1 MRGLYWEEW
10 AIGAEFESPGRTV
23 TEADIVTFAGLSG
36 DYNPL
41 HINEE
46 YCKTTQFGTRIAH
59 GPLVYAIAAGLIF
72 QLHLYDDTLIAFL
85 GFDSLKFTNPVK
97 AGDTIHAKLK
107 VLEKRESSR
116 ADRGIMKRQLQVFN
130 QRGEMVQDA
139 VQAFLLKRILHH
151 VAALVEHLQLA
162 LHDAAISARRFTF
175 FQYLQFRMD
184 GVARLH
190 RMGEFQTVES

>member
-1 MRGLYWEEW
+1 MRGMYWEEW
-10 AIGAEFESPGRTV
+10 EIGAEFVSPGRTV
-23 TEADIVTFAGLSG
+23 TETDIVNFACLSG
-36 DYNPL
+36 DFNPL

-46 YCKTTQFGTRIAH
+46 HCKQTQFGTRIAH

-139 VQAFLLKRILHH
+139 VQAFLLKRKP
-151 VAALVEHLQLA
+151 A
-162 LHDAAISARRFTF
+162 
-175 FQYLQFRMD
+175 
-184 GVARLH
+184 
-190 RMGEFQTVES
+190 